1 MASNTMKTWRRR
13 MRKRTNN
20 GRKRKNVESRASTP
34 TYADLFAGMGEPGKP
49 APKRAPASS
58 KK

>member
-13 MRKRTNN
+13 KRTHKNL
-20 GRKRKNVESRASTP
+20 GRKRKNQESRHSTP
-34 TYADLFAGMGEPGKP
+34 SVSELFAGMGEPGKP
-49 APKRAPASS
+49 VPK